1 MDVQAVRAQFPI
13 LSTEMNGRP
22 LVYLDSA
29 ASTQK
34 PAAVI
39 EAHGRFY
46 GHDYANIHRGIYELS
61 QRATAMHDEAR
72 RKVQRF
78 IGAGSWREIV
88 FTRNATEAIN
98 LVARSFLAPRL
109 EEGDEILVTE
119 MEHHANIVPWQMIAA
134 ETGAK
139 VVAAPVDDD
148 GVLDMKA
155 FASLVGRRTRMI
167 SVAWVS
173 NVLGTV
179 NPVDEIIDVAR
190 RNGIPV
196 MLDAAQAVQHRH
208 VDVASLGADFIAF
221 SAHKMYAPSGLG
233 VLWGRCEHLEAM
245 PPWQGGGDMIERV
258 SFDGTTWNEIP
269 FKFEAG
275 TPDIAGT
282 VAFGAAIDWM
292 EEIGID
298 AIERH
303 ESELLAHA
311 MRAMRQVPG
320 LRLLGTARDKCSV
333 LAFTLEGAHQ
343 QDIGTM
349 LDLDG
354 IAIRTGHH
362 CAMPLHDRF
371 GLTGSARAS
380 LGVYNNEEDID
391 ALVAGLRRIAGM
403 FQ

>member
-1 MDVQAVRAQFPI
+1 
-13 LSTEMNGRP
+13 
-22 LVYLDSA
+22 
-29 ASTQK
+29 
-34 PAAVI
+34 
-39 EAHGRFY
+39 
-46 GHDYANIHRGIYELS
+46 
-61 QRATAMHDEAR
+61 
-72 RKVQRF
+72 
-78 IGAGSWREIV
+78 
-88 FTRNATEAIN
+88 
-98 LVARSFLAPRL
+98 
-109 EEGDEILVTE
+109 

-179 NPVDEIIDVAR
+179 NPVDEIIAIAR

-282 VAFGAAIDWM
+282 VAFGAALDWM
-292 EEIGID
+292 EDIGIE

-303 ESELLAHA
+303 ESELLGHA

-391 ALVAGLRRIAGM
+391 ALVTGLRRIAGM